1 MKPIC
6 RLAALAVLM
15 LLASAEKSLAD
26 TKTPY
31 PAKVSDNGRYL
42 LDQHGKPFF
51 WLGDTAWELFHR
63 LKREEADHYLKE
75 RAAQKFTVL
84 QAVALAEF
92 NGLGEPNQYGHLPLK
107 DKDPA
112 KPNDDYF
119 QHVDYIVNKA
129 DELGLVIGLLPTW
142 GQNWHDKG
150 QTVFTPENAAVYG
163 EFLGKR
169 YRDKPIVW
177 ILGGDRV
184 VENDRQRAIL
194 RALAAGLKKG
204 DGGRHLMTL
213 HPTGGHTSAEWFHND
228 DWLSFNML
236 QSGHGYNHDNYNRI
250 ARDYARKPVKPCL
263 DGEPSYE
270 DHPAEFNAKNGYTTD
285 YDVRKGAYWAL
296 FAGACGH
303 TYGCHD
309 IWQFLDKSRHAP
321 VTAARTPW
329 REALHLPGAG
339 QVRYA
344 RALLESRPFLTRIP
358 DQTLIASDAG
368 KGTDHVQAT
377 RDADGSYAFV
387 YVPSGKPVTVDMDKL
402 SGEKLRAY
410 WYDPRNGKAKEI
422 GTFARSGKREFTPPS
437 AGQGNDWVLVLDDAG
452 RKYPPPGTRSK

>member
-1 MKPIC
+1 
-6 RLAALAVLM
+6 
-15 LLASAEKSLAD
+15 
-26 TKTPY
+26 
-31 PAKVSDNGRYL
+31 
-42 LDQHGKPFF
+42 
-51 WLGDTAWELFHR
+51 
-63 LKREEADHYLKE
+63 
-75 RAAQKFTVL
+75 
-84 QAVALAEF
+84 
-92 NGLGEPNQYGHLPLK
+92 
-107 DKDPA
+107 
-112 KPNDDYF
+112 
-119 QHVDYIVNKA
+119 
-129 DELGLVIGLLPTW
+129 
-142 GQNWHDKG
+142 
-150 QTVFTPENAAVYG
+150 
-163 EFLGKR
+163 
-169 YRDKPIVW
+169 
-177 ILGGDRV
+177 
-184 VENDRQRAIL
+184 
-194 RALAAGLKKG
+194 
-204 DGGRHLMTL
+204 
-213 HPTGGHTSAEWFHND
+213 
-228 DWLSFNML
+228 
-236 QSGHGYNHDNYNRI
+236 
-250 ARDYARKPVKPCL
+250 
-263 DGEPSYE
+263 
-270 DHPAEFNAKNGYTTD
+270 
-285 YDVRKGAYWAL
+285 VRKGAYWAL

-309 IWQFLDKSRHAP
+309 IWQFLDKSRHTP

-452 RKYPPPGTRSK
+452 RNYPPPGTRSK